1 MTYLQVLQRLS
12 KIYNTSVYKSG
23 QKWPK
28 VIYKNGRKWP
38 KVRIYNSGQK
48 WPKVSII
55 VIRDD
60 LTEHE

>member
-28 VIYKNGRKWP
+28 VSIRM
-38 KVRIYNSGQK
+38 VRNDLK
-48 WPKVSII
+48 LVSII
-55 VIRDD
+55 VVRND
-60 LTEHE
+60 LKYL